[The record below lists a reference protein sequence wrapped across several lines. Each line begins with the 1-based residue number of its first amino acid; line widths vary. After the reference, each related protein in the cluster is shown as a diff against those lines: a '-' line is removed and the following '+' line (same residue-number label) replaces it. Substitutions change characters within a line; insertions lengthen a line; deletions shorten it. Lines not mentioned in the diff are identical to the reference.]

1 MTGCE
6 HVGKYSKK
14 VCSGDCGESLYE
26 DAQMALIN
34 ALDMK
39 PTNTRSDCFH
49 PIMDLVYKGKTVKI
63 HYDEDTETVIFD
75 HLNEK
80 DWPIYYNCKV
90 SNEERE
96 DMH

>member
-1 MTGCE
+1 MTNCE

-39 PTNTRSDCFH
+39 PTNTESDCFH

-75 HLNEK
+75 HL
-80 DWPIYYNCKV
+80 
-90 SNEERE
+90 ERE
-96 DMH
+96 DMP